1 VNKAEYEGAR
11 LEAARERMA
20 GLKRVE
26 QISETQWLLHNPG
39 RSEGHMYISIL
50 GRAVVCWGDYD
61 LCAFAYA
68 QNHESALQWVASM
81 TSTRYMCEKASI
93 GMGYPAREYSVEAAE
108 SDLAEMIEDETDE
121 ADKEVLRI
129 AFDYTTSQELLHNYL
144 AENLTDGWEIAGG
157 LGMIVSQRVAIA
169 HAAVRRLVELQKERG
184 Q

>member
-1 VNKAEYEGAR
+1 MSKAEYEGAR
-11 LEAARERMA
+11 LEAARELMA
-20 GLKRVE
+20 GLKEVK

-39 RSEGHMYISIL
+39 RSEWHTYISIM
-50 GRAVVCWGDYD
+50 GRAVVCWGDYE

-68 QNHESALQWVASM
+68 PPGVRALQWVASM
-81 TSTRYMCEKASI
+81 TSLRYMCEKASI

-121 ADKEVLRI
+121 ADKEVLGI
-129 AFDYTTSQELLHNYL
+129 AFDYTSSQELLHDYIV
-144 AENLTDGWEIAGG
+144 ENLTDGWEIAEG